1 MRLSHTLQSQGGT
14 IFVKDLAKVKIVDI
28 LAKIPKAAQK
38 SSDITSGLPRV
49 SELFEA
55 RRPKDTAYIARI
67 NGHVSFGKPLRGKK
81 RLIITDEDGRIVEQF
96 IDKNRTVLVSEG
108 DFVHTG
114 EKLTD
119 GTISS
124 HDILATLGEKSL
136 YEYIVEEVQKVYRRQ
151 GVNISDK
158 HIGNRYYHR

>member
-1 MRLSHTLQSQGGT
+1 MLSKLDDLTGESRLTLNDYIPATYKPAITLATDDNEVITYSLEPKTT

-96 IDKNRTVLVSEG
+96 IDKIEL
-108 DFVHTG
+108 F
-114 EKLTD
+114 
-119 GTISS
+119 
-124 HDILATLGEKSL
+124 
-136 YEYIVEEVQKVYRRQ
+136 
-151 GVNISDK
+151 
-158 HIGNRYYHR
+158 